1 VPLQELSQVCEE
13 HYKLYQ
19 GERVIKRI
27 CIVVASEMTVKAFLK
42 QQIIAFSDRY
52 DVTLVVNTQQTDFAG
67 QNDLPVKV
75 IPLAIERT
83 INPVAD
89 LRALFQLIRIFRQHR
104 FDLVH
109 SVTPKAGLLAML
121 AAKVA
126 GIRFRIHTFTGQV
139 WATREGFSRLL
150 LKSMDRLLA
159 ASATHLLT
167 DSFTQ
172 RQFLIDQRVTGAEKL
187 SVLAD
192 GSISGVDT
200 DRFMPDSNAR
210 SDMRKQIGISE
221 NEILLLFLGRLNR
234 DKGVL
239 DLAAAFAK
247 IAVKLPRLHL
257 LLVGP
262 DEGNLQ
268 EVVKSTCAEFV
279 QRVHFIDYTDK
290 PESCFA
296 AADIFCLPSYREGF
310 GSVIIE
316 AAACGIPAIGSRI
329 YGISDAIR
337 EGETGLLFEAGN
349 GDRLA
354 EAIEQLVTNSML
366 RSQMGAAALKRAQ
379 DDFPTK
385 RLVQAWLGYYD
396 GLQ

>member
-1 VPLQELSQVCEE
+1 LQ
-13 HYKLYQ
+13 
-19 GERVIKRI
+19 
-27 CIVVASEMTVKAFLK
+27 
-42 QQIIAFSDRY
+42 
-52 DVTLVVNTQQTDFAG
+52 
-67 QNDLPVKV
+67 VKV
-75 IPLAIERT
+75 IPLAIERA

-89 LRALFQLIRIFRQHR
+89 LRALFQLIRLFRTHR

-121 AAKVA
+121 AAKVV
-126 GIRFRIHTFTGQV
+126 GVPFRIHTFTGQV
-139 WATREGFSRLL
+139 WATRQGFPRLL
-150 LKSMDRLLA
+150 LKMMDRLLA
-159 ASATHLLT
+159 VSATHLLT

-172 RQFLIDQRVTGAEKL
+172 RQFLIDQGISGSEKL
-187 SVLAD
+187 IVLAD

-200 DRFMPDSNAR
+200 DRFMPDSSVR
-210 SDMRKQIGISE
+210 SDMRRQLDICEGDV
-221 NEILLLFLGRLNR
+221 LLLFLGRLNR

-239 DLAAAFAK
+239 DLAAAFATV
-247 IAVKLPRLHL
+247 AVNLPRLHL

-262 DEGNLQ
+262 DEGGLQ
-268 EVVKSTCAEFV
+268 MIVKTTCAEYL

-349 GDRLA
+349 TDQLA
-354 EAIEQLVTNSML
+354 ATIEVMTTDSAL
-366 RSQMGAAALKRAQ
+366 RSQLGKTAFERAR

-385 RLVQAWLGYYD
+385 RLVQAWLDYYD

>member
-1 VPLQELSQVCEE
+1 MQSLN
-13 HYKLYQ
+13 K
-19 GERVIKRI
+19 I
-27 CIVVASEMTVKAFLK
+27 CFVVASEMTVKAFLK
-42 QQIIAFSDRY
+42 QHIIALSEHY
-52 DVTLVVNTQQTDFAG
+52 DVTLVVNTQQADFAG
-67 QNDLPVKV
+67 QNDLSVKV
-75 IPLAIERT
+75 IPLVIERT

-89 LRALFQLIRIFRQHR
+89 LQALFRLTHIFRQHH

-121 AAKVA
+121 AGKIA
-126 GIRFRIHTFTGQV
+126 GVHFRLHTFTGQV
-139 WATREGFSRLL
+139 WATRNGFLRLL

-172 RQFLIDQRVTGAEKL
+172 RQFLIDQKVTGAEKL

-192 GSISGVDT
+192 GSISGVDV
-200 DRFMPDSNAR
+200 DRFMPNSSAR
-210 SDMRKQIGISE
+210 SDLRKQVGISE
-221 NEILLLFLGRLNR
+221 SEILLLFLGRLNR

-257 LLVGP
+257 LFVGP

-268 EVVKSTCAEFV
+268 DAVKSTSAEFV

-316 AAACGIPAIGSRI
+316 AAACGVPAIGSRI

-337 EGETGLLFEAGN
+337 EGQTGLLFEAGN
-349 GDRLA
+349 SDQLA
-354 EAIEQLVTNSML
+354 KEIEQLATNSTL
-366 RSQMGAAALKRAQ
+366 RSQMGKAAFERAR
-379 DDFPTK
+379 DDFSTK
-385 RLVQAWLGYYD
+385 RLVQAWLDYYD

>member
-1 VPLQELSQVCEE
+1 MN
-13 HYKLYQ
+13 
-19 GERVIKRI
+19 KRKI
-27 CIVVASEMTVKAFLK
+27 CLIVASEMTVTAFLK
-42 QQIIAFSDRY
+42 SQIVALGKQY
-52 DVTLVVNTQQTDFAG
+52 DVTLVVNTQRSDFAEA
-67 QNDLPVKV
+67 NDLPVKV
-75 IPLAIERT
+75 IPLAIERA
-83 INPVAD
+83 INLIAD
-89 LRALFQLIRIFRQHR
+89 MLALYRLVSLFRQQH

-121 AAKVA
+121 AAKLA

-139 WATREGFSRLL
+139 WATREGFSRRM

-159 ASATHLLT
+159 ASATHLLA
-167 DSFTQ
+167 DSFSQ
-172 RQFLIDQRVTGAEKL
+172 RAFLIDQAVCRAEKL
-187 SVLAD
+187 KVLAD

-200 DRFMPDSNAR
+200 DRFMPDSKAR
-210 SDMRKQIGISE
+210 SDIRKQIGVSE
-221 NEILLLFLGRLNR
+221 KEILLLFLGRLNR

-257 LLVGP
+257 LFVGP

-268 EVVKSTCAEFV
+268 DAVKSTSAEFV

-316 AAACGIPAIGSRI
+316 AAACGVPAIGSRI

-337 EGETGLLFEAGN
+337 EGQTGLLFEAGN
-349 GDRLA
+349 SDQLA
-354 EAIEQLVTNSML
+354 KEIEQLATNSTL
-366 RSQMGAAALKRAQ
+366 RSQMGKAAFERAR
-379 DDFPTK
+379 DDFSTK
-385 RLVQAWLGYYD
+385 RLVQAWLDYYD